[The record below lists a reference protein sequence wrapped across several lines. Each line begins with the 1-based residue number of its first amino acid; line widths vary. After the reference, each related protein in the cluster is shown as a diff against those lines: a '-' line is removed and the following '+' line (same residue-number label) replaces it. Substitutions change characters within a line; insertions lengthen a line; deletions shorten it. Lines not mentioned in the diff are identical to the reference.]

1 MCKVL
6 SNTISHYKQ
15 LSVKGCN
22 EIRFANGGHLF
33 AIVSAE
39 KNIHVYNFYTYECTE
54 RMKFQGH
61 MGRIMSID
69 WFQNDMGFTT
79 CGQDGNIYFYD
90 LYSGTD
96 VGERNRQVDANR
108 REVKFTSV
116 VNMPGKQYEFLA
128 VGNEKTIFTTS
139 EALKS
144 IPRPT
149 NDDPTPT
156 PQLPTLSHHIS
167 QLVIHHSGKILF
179 AGVGEISDTPYP
191 GAI

>member
-1 MCKVL
+1 
-6 SNTISHYKQ
+6 
-15 LSVKGCN
+15 
-22 EIRFANGGHLF
+22 
-33 AIVSAE
+33 
-39 KNIHVYNFYTYECTE
+39 VYNFYTYECTE